1 MADGQ
6 LTEATFNENLNTKFS
21 ITLDEK
27 VMELE
32 LVEIK
37 PYREEPD
44 SSMERF
50 SIYFEGPA
58 QPQLPQQT
66 YQMDHERMGKFSLFQ
81 LQATRKLFDMR
92 RFSTTSSRRYCGW
105 LQLTHETPCVYK
117 LRDLR
122 SLEIRVVH
130 KNDGRRCYAQRPCV
144 AGACSFESPH
154 R

>member
-50 SIYFEGPA
+50 SIYFEGPVGVIA
-58 QPQLPQQT
+58 V
-66 YQMDHERMGKFSLFQ
+66 GC
-81 LQATRKLFDMR
+81 
-92 RFSTTSSRRYCGW
+92 SSR
-105 LQLTHETPCVYK
+105 TK
-117 LRDLR
+117 LHVFIG
-122 SLEIRVVH
+122 SQIF
-130 KNDGRRCYAQRPCV
+130 NY
-144 AGACSFESPH
+144 
-154 R
+154 